1 MPQHDGVVVN
11 ENGAFI
17 PKQMF
22 GQRERILAELDEAGV
37 MSAQPEARLKVR
49 RVEMPDRSREMKWLK
64 ENRHAYAVGRAG
76 RRPSAQPRPGRGCG
90 LRRRARFGRRSA
102 VLRTPGTGRCA
113 ALRRLVSHVPG
124 ADV

>member
-64 ENRHAYAVGRAG
+64 ENRHAYAGQWVALDGDRLLSHGPDADAVFAAARASG
-76 RRPSAQPRPGRGCG
+76 VAAPFFAHLEPADALP
-90 LRRRARFGRRSA
+90 FG
-102 VLRTPGTGRCA
+102 GW
-113 ALRRLVSHVPG
+113 
-124 ADV
+124 